1 MPSNYTDMDSFRAIG
16 RVMARY
22 AQDHAASAD
31 ADGVIESAP
40 LLKAWKPGSMAEPA
54 SYAAGDVRTDENQP
68 WKCVQAHTHHGEDG
82 WNPAAASARAL
93 WAPYHATRREY
104 ALPYVPPTNAED
116 AYKAGEWM
124 IWTDGLAY
132 RCLGNAVT
140 FGPDVLPD
148 AWEVAT

>member
-1 MPSNYTDMDSFRAIG
+1 MYSTNDTLRAIG

-22 AQDHAASAD
+22 AQDHATSTD
-31 ADGVIESAP
+31 TDGVIEAAP
-40 LLKAWKPGSMAEPA
+40 LLKPWQAGTMEKPIT
-54 SYAAGDVRTDENQP
+54 YKAGDVRTDKNQP

-82 WNPAAASARAL
+82 WNPAATSARAL

-124 IWTDGLAY
+124 IWTDGLRYMAN
-132 RCLGNAVT
+132 RDAVT
-140 FGPDVLPD
+140 YGPDILTD
-148 AWEVAT
+148 AWEVAS

>member
-1 MPSNYTDMDSFRAIG
+1 MYSNNDTFRAIG

-22 AQDHAASAD
+22 AQDTASTMD
-31 ADGVIESAP
+31 ADGVIEAAP
-40 LLKAWKPGSMAEPA
+40 LMKPWKAGSMAAPV

-82 WNPAAASARAL
+82 WNPAATSARAL
-93 WAPYHATRREY
+93 WAPYHATRMEY

-116 AYKAGEWM
+116 AYKTGEWM
-124 IWTDGLAY
+124 ICTDGLAY
-132 RCLGNAVT
+132 RCIGNAVT
-140 FGPDVLPD
+140 FGPDVMPD

>member
-1 MPSNYTDMDSFRAIG
+1 MYSNNETFRAIG

-22 AQDHAASAD
+22 AQDTAATMD
-31 ADGVIESAP
+31 ADGVIEAAP
-40 LLKAWKPGSMAEPA
+40 LMKPWKAGSMTEPV
-54 SYAAGDVRTDENQP
+54 SYAVGDVRTDANQP
-68 WKCVQAHTHHGEDG
+68 WKCIQAHAHHSEDG
-82 WNPAAASARAL
+82 WNPASSSARAM
-93 WAPYHATRREY
+93 WAPYHATRKEY

-140 FGPDVLPD
+140 FGPDTLPD
-148 AWEVAT
+148 VWNIDG